1 MNKKQGMSTHD
12 SLKAVSYKL
21 FQVISDE
28 LDVNTAYVTE
38 RGPTAMKV
46 ISSFN
51 KDHYII
57 PEGYAVDYDGTY
69 CRLIIQSDQEAMR
82 TNNLGSFTL
91 TKGLEVTPELEAKG
105 FLGVTLR
112 DFSGEV
118 FGTLC
123 VMDKEEKEFSDQDIH
138 FLKQMADVLS
148 YVIHLD
154 NTLADIELLSVPI
167 IPIKKGLAILS
178 LQGNINESRSQK
190 IMEDTLHY
198 AADKSVHS
206 FVIDLSQLRLLENQF
221 PDVLKNLVS
230 GLNVMGV
237 QVMMTGLPPWLV
249 QKPGV
254 SEHLSQLKT
263 EYVADIESALNKI
276 GYQLEK

>member
-28 LDVNTAYVTE
+28 LGVNTAYVTE

-190 IMEDTLHY
+190 IIEDTLHY

>member
-276 GYQLEK
+276 GYRLKK

>member
-1 MNKKQGMSTHD
+1 MNDTQKMSTHD

-28 LDVNTAYVTE
+28 LDVNTAYVTQ

-82 TNNLGSFTL
+82 TKNLGSFTL
-91 TKGLEVTPELEAKG
+91 TKDLEVTPQLEVKG

-112 DFSGEV
+112 DFYGEV

-123 VMDKEEKEFSDQDIH
+123 VMDKEEKDFSDQDVH
-138 FLKQMADVLS
+138 FLKQMAEVLS

-154 NTLADIELLSVPI
+154 STLADIELLSVPI

-198 AADKSVHS
+198 AADKGIHS
-206 FVIDLSQLRLLENQF
+206 FIIDLSQLMLLENQF

-249 QKPGV
+249 QMPGV

-276 GYQLEK
+276 GYKLEK

>member
-1 MNKKQGMSTHD
+1 MNENKRMSTHD

-21 FQVISDE
+21 FQVISEE
-28 LDVNTAYVTE
+28 LDVNSAYVTQLGSAALE
-38 RGPTAMKV
+38 V

-51 KDHYII
+51 KDHYLI
-57 PEGYAVDYDGTY
+57 PEGFVVDYDGAY
-69 CRLIIQSDQEAMR
+69 CRLIFQSDHEVVK
-82 TNNLGSFTL
+82 TNDLSSFAL
-91 TKGLEVTPELEAKG
+91 TKHMDLTKELEGKG

-112 DFSGEV
+112 DFYGEV
-118 FGTLC
+118 FGALC
-123 VMDKEEKEFSDQDIH
+123 VMDKEEKDFTDNDIQ
-138 FLKQMADVLS
+138 FLRQMADVLS

-154 NTLADIELLSVPI
+154 STLADIELLSVPI

-178 LQGNINESRSQK
+178 LQGNIDENRSQK

-198 AADKSVHS
+198 AADKGIHS

-221 PDVLKNLVS
+221 PDVLKSLVA
-230 GLNVMGV
+230 GLDIMGV
-237 QVMMTGLPPWLV
+237 KVMMTGLPPWLV
-249 QKPGV
+249 QRPGV

-276 GYQLEK
+276 GYTLEK

>member
-28 LDVNTAYVTE
+28 LGVNTAYVTE

-91 TKGLEVTPELEAKG
+91 TKDLEVTPQLEAKG

-112 DFSGEV
+112 DFYGEV

-276 GYQLEK
+276 GYRLEK

>member
-1 MNKKQGMSTHD
+1 MNDKQGMSTHD

-28 LDVNTAYVTE
+28 LDVNSAYVTQL
-38 RGPTAMKV
+38 GSTALEV

-51 KDHYII
+51 KDHYLI
-57 PEGYAVDYDGTY
+57 PEGFIVEYDGAY
-69 CRLIIQSDQEAMR
+69 CRLIFQSDHEVVQ
-82 TNNLGSFTL
+82 TNDLSSFAL
-91 TKGLEVTPELEAKG
+91 TKHMELTSQLEGKG

-112 DFSGEV
+112 DFYGEV

-138 FLKQMADVLS
+138 FLKQMAEVLS

-198 AADKSVHS
+198 AADKGIHS
-206 FVIDLSQLRLLENQF
+206 FVIDLSQLMLLENQF

-249 QKPGV
+249 QMPGV

-276 GYQLEK
+276 GYKLEK

>member
-1 MNKKQGMSTHD
+1 MNKKQRFSTHE

-28 LDVNTAYVTE
+28 LGVNTAYVTQ

-69 CRLIIQSDQEAMR
+69 CRLIIQSEQEAMH
-82 TNNLGSFTL
+82 TNNLGSFNL
-91 TKGLEVTPELEAKG
+91 TKDLEVTEQLEVKG

-112 DFSGEV
+112 DFYGEV

-123 VMDKEEKEFSDQDIH
+123 VMDKEEKDFTDNDIY
-138 FLKQMADVLS
+138 FLKQMAEVLS

-178 LQGNINESRSQK
+178 LQGNINEERSQK
-190 IMEDTLHY
+190 VMEDTLHY
-198 AADKSVHS
+198 AADKGIHS
-206 FVIDLSQLRLLENQF
+206 FIIDLSQLMLLENQF

-249 QKPGV
+249 QMPGV

-276 GYQLEK
+276 GYKLEK

>member
-1 MNKKQGMSTHD
+1 MNDKQSMTTHD

-21 FQVISDE
+21 FQVISNE
-28 LDVNTAYVTE
+28 LGVNTAYVTQ
-38 RGPTAMKV
+38 RGPTSMKI

-57 PEGYAVDYDGTY
+57 PEGYVVDYDSAY
-69 CRLIIQSDQEAMR
+69 CRLIIQSDQEAMHIK
-82 TNNLGSFTL
+82 NLGSFTL
-91 TKGLEVTPELEAKG
+91 TKDMEATEELEVKG

-112 DFSGEV
+112 DFYGEV

-123 VMDKEEKEFSDQDIH
+123 VMDKEEKDFSDKDIH
-138 FLKQMADVLS
+138 FLKQMAEVLS

-154 NTLADIELLSVPI
+154 STLADIELLSVPI

-178 LQGNINESRSQK
+178 LQGNINEARSQK

-198 AADKSVHS
+198 AADKGIHS
-206 FVIDLSQLRLLENQF
+206 FVIDLSQLMLLENQF

-249 QKPGV
+249 QMPGV

-276 GYQLEK
+276 GYKLEK

>member
-1 MNKKQGMSTHD
+1 MNDKQRMSTHD

-28 LDVNTAYVTE
+28 LGVNTAYVTQ

-46 ISSFN
+46 LSSFN

-69 CRLIIQSDQEAMR
+69 CRLIIQSDQEAMH

-91 TKGLEVTPELEAKG
+91 TKDLDVTEELEVKG

-112 DFSGEV
+112 DFYGEV

-123 VMDKEEKEFSDQDIH
+123 VMDKEEKDFTDNDIH
-138 FLKQMADVLS
+138 FLKQMAEVLS

-154 NTLADIELLSVPI
+154 TTLGDIELLSVPI

-198 AADKSVHS
+198 AADKGVHS
-206 FVIDLSQLRLLENQF
+206 FIIDLSQLMLLENQF

-276 GYQLEK
+276 GYKLEK

>member
-1 MNKKQGMSTHD
+1 MNEKQRMSTHD

-28 LDVNTAYVTE
+28 LGVNTAYVTQ
-38 RGPTAMKV
+38 RGPTAMEV

-57 PEGYAVDYDGTY
+57 PEGYEVDYDGTY

-91 TKGLEVTPELEAKG
+91 TKDLEVTPQLEVKG

-112 DFSGEV
+112 DFYGEV

-123 VMDKEEKEFSDQDIH
+123 VMDKEEKDFTDNDIH
-138 FLKQMADVLS
+138 FLKQMAEVLS

-154 NTLADIELLSVPI
+154 TTLGDIELLSVPI

-178 LQGNINESRSQK
+178 LQGNINEARSQK

-198 AADKSVHS
+198 AADKGIHS
-206 FVIDLSQLRLLENQF
+206 FIIDLSQLMLLENRF

-249 QKPGV
+249 QMPGV

-276 GYQLEK
+276 GYKLEK

>member
-1 MNKKQGMSTHD
+1 MNDKQKMSTHD

-28 LDVNTAYVTE
+28 LGVNTAYVTR

-69 CRLIIQSDQEAMR
+69 CRLIIQSEQEAMH

-91 TKGLEVTPELEAKG
+91 TKDLEVTPQLKVKG

-112 DFSGEV
+112 DFYGEV

-123 VMDKEEKEFSDQDIH
+123 VMDKEEKEFTDKDIH
-138 FLKQMADVLS
+138 FLKQMAEVLS

-154 NTLADIELLSVPI
+154 STLADIELLSVPI

-198 AADKSVHS
+198 AADKGIHS
-206 FVIDLSQLRLLENQF
+206 FIIDLSQLMLLENQF

-237 QVMMTGLPPWLV
+237 QVMMTGLPPGLV

-276 GYQLEK
+276 GYKLEK

>member
-1 MNKKQGMSTHD
+1 MNENKRMSTHD

-28 LDVNTAYVTE
+28 LNVNSAYVTQLGSDAFE
-38 RGPTAMKV
+38 V

-51 KDHYII
+51 KEYYLI
-57 PEGYAVDYDGTY
+57 PEGFTVSYDGAY
-69 CRLIIQSDQEAMR
+69 CRLIFQSDDEVMQ
-82 TNNLGSFTL
+82 TSDLSSFAL
-91 TKGLEVTPELEAKG
+91 TKQMELTKELEGKG

-112 DFSGEV
+112 DFYGEV

-123 VMDKEEKEFSDQDIH
+123 VMDKEEKDFTDKDIQ

-167 IPIKKGLAILS
+167 IPIKKGVAILS

-198 AADKSVHS
+198 AADKGIHS
-206 FVIDLSQLRLLENQF
+206 FVIDLSQLHLLENQF
-221 PDVLKNLVS
+221 PDVLKNLVA
-230 GLNVMGV
+230 GLDVMGV

-249 QKPGV
+249 QMPGV

-276 GYQLEK
+276 GYTLEK

>member
-1 MNKKQGMSTHD
+1 MNDKQRMSTHN

-28 LDVNTAYVTE
+28 LDVNSAYVTQLGSTE
-38 RGPTAMKV
+38 LEV

-51 KDHYII
+51 KDHYLI
-57 PEGYAVDYDGTY
+57 PEGFVVDYDGAY
-69 CRLIIQSDQEAMR
+69 CRLIFQSDNEVVK
-82 TNNLGSFTL
+82 TNDLSSFAL
-91 TKGLEVTPELEAKG
+91 TKHMDLTRELEGKG

-112 DFSGEV
+112 DFYGEV
-118 FGTLC
+118 FGALC
-123 VMDKEEKEFSDQDIH
+123 VMDKEEKDFTDKDIH
-138 FLKQMADVLS
+138 FLKQMSEVLS

-154 NTLADIELLSVPI
+154 STLADIELLSVPI

-178 LQGNINESRSQK
+178 LQGNINEARSQK

-198 AADKSVHS
+198 AADKGIHS
-206 FVIDLSQLRLLENQF
+206 FIIDLSQLRLLENQF

-249 QKPGV
+249 QMPGV

-276 GYQLEK
+276 GYKLEK

>member
-1 MNKKQGMSTHD
+1 MNDKQKMSTHD

-28 LDVNTAYVTE
+28 LDINSAYVTQL
-38 RGPTAMKV
+38 GSTALEV

-51 KDHYII
+51 KDHYLI
-57 PEGYAVDYDGTY
+57 PEGFVVDYDGAY
-69 CRLIIQSDQEAMR
+69 CRLIFQSDNEVVK
-82 TNNLGSFTL
+82 TNDLSSFAL
-91 TKGLEVTPELEAKG
+91 TKHMDLTRELEGKG

-112 DFSGEV
+112 DFYGEV
-118 FGTLC
+118 FGALC
-123 VMDKEEKEFSDQDIH
+123 VMDKEEKDFTDKDIH
-138 FLKQMADVLS
+138 FLKQMAEVLS

-154 NTLADIELLSVPI
+154 STLADIKLLSVPI

-198 AADKSVHS
+198 AADKGIHS
-206 FVIDLSQLRLLENQF
+206 FIIDLSQLMLLENQF

-276 GYQLEK
+276 GYKLEK

>member
-1 MNKKQGMSTHD
+1 MNDKQKMSTHD

-28 LDVNTAYVTE
+28 LGVNTAYVTR

-69 CRLIIQSDQEAMR
+69 CRLIIQSEQEAMH

-91 TKGLEVTPELEAKG
+91 TKDLEVTPQLKVKG

-112 DFSGEV
+112 DFYGEV

-123 VMDKEEKEFSDQDIH
+123 VMDKEEKEFTDEDIH
-138 FLKQMADVLS
+138 FLKQMAEVLS

-154 NTLADIELLSVPI
+154 STLADIELLSVPI

-198 AADKSVHS
+198 AADKGIHS
-206 FVIDLSQLRLLENQF
+206 FIIDLSQLMLLENQF

-237 QVMMTGLPPWLV
+237 QVMMTGLPPGLV

-276 GYQLEK
+276 GYKLEK

>member
-1 MNKKQGMSTHD
+1 MNDKQRISTHD

-21 FQVISDE
+21 FEVISDE
-28 LDVNTAYVTE
+28 LDVNSAYVTQL
-38 RGPTAMKV
+38 GSTALEV

-51 KDHYII
+51 KDHYLI
-57 PEGYAVDYDGTY
+57 PEGFVVDYDGAY
-69 CRLIIQSDQEAMR
+69 CRLIFQSDNEVVQ
-82 TNNLGSFTL
+82 TNDLSSFAL
-91 TKGLEVTPELEAKG
+91 TKHMELTSKLEGKG

-112 DFSGEV
+112 DFYGEV

-123 VMDKEEKEFSDQDIH
+123 VMDKEEKDFSDKDVH
-138 FLKQMADVLS
+138 FLKQMAEVLS

-154 NTLADIELLSVPI
+154 TTLGDIELLSVPI

-198 AADKSVHS
+198 AADKGIHS
-206 FVIDLSQLRLLENQF
+206 FIIDLSQLRLLENQF

-230 GLNVMGV
+230 GLNIMGV

-249 QKPGV
+249 QMPGV

-276 GYQLEK
+276 GYTLEK